1 MARGLST
8 SGNGSIVVSTLR
20 WLSASL
26 SPSGGD
32 GGGREACGI
41 PGRGEEDKYRGRKV
55 QGGVDKAQHRREE
68 EEGGSGGGWAQD
80 GVTGGLEDRVADA
93 PPSRFGEGRSPPAP
107 CQLSRTHRR

>member
-26 SPSGGD
+26 SPLGGD

-93 PPSRFGEGRSPPAP
+93 PPVAFWRGALSSRP
-107 CQLSRTHRR
+107 LSIVAYP